1 MHRTATLVLVLLA
14 LSAATGNAE
23 PVIYEGFSNYVPGSS
38 VIGQQGGTGFSGD
51 WNGRRNL
58 LNSGTA
64 LPASPAVS
72 VLASSLSYSD
82 GTNQLVTTGGSLFVS
97 GVNGTVELARA
108 VDQSIIPSQAPGAT
122 AYFSFLGRR
131 SGAAADPNDPVYGG
145 AYPWGS
151 NLYPR
156 AAGVDLF
163 GREDNGDAVHLAVG
177 NPSNVVNS
185 DVWRLR
191 GQDLDGVNKDPK
203 STVPFGA
210 GNNTALVVFRID
222 YGMGDGG
229 APRMNMW
236 VNPMLAAEALN
247 GTPVVA
253 DWESRDDPLP
263 MQPGWIGV
271 QAGNASSNRPFAEF
285 TFDEFRVGT
294 TWADVTPF
302 TAVPEP
308 TAAGAVLL
316 TGGLALAR
324 RRRRRPAPR

>member
-1 MHRTATLVLVLLA
+1 MFMRRAVFVSLLTLP
-14 LSAATGNAE
+14 AAAGAA
-23 PVIYEGFSNYVPGSS
+23 PVIYEGFSDYTTGASIV
-38 VIGQQGGTGFSGD
+38 GQQGGTGFTGNWD
-51 WNGRRNL
+51 GRRNL

-64 LPASPAVS
+64 LPSTPAITVQPQ
-72 VLASSLSYSD
+72 SLSYAD
-82 GTNQLVTTGGSLFVS
+82 GVNQLVTSGGSLFVS
-97 GVNGTVELARA
+97 GVNGTIELARA
-108 VDQSIIPSQAPGAT
+108 VDQSVIPSQAPGAVS
-122 AYFSFLGRR
+122 YFSFLGRR

-163 GREDNGDAVHLAVG
+163 GNDSGDAVHLAVG
-177 NPSNVVNS
+177 NPSNVVDS

-210 GNNTALVVFRID
+210 GNNTALVVMRID
-222 YGMGDGG
+222 YGLGDGG
-229 APRMNMW
+229 APRMNLW
-236 VNPMLAAEALN
+236 VNPTLASEAAN
-247 GTPVVA
+247 AAPIVA
-253 DWESRDDPLP
+253 DWETRDDPLP

-294 TWADVTPF
+294 TWADVTPH

-308 TAAGAVLL
+308 AATGALL
-316 TGGLALAR
+316 LSAGLTLAR
-324 RRRRRPAPR
+324 RRQGR

>member
-1 MHRTATLVLVLLA
+1 M
-14 LSAATGNAE
+14 
-23 PVIYEGFSNYVPGSS
+23 
-38 VIGQQGGTGFSGD
+38 IGQQDGIGFSGA

-58 LNSGTA
+58 LNSGSA
-64 LPASPAVS
+64 LPASPVVN

-97 GVNGTVELARA
+97 GLNGNVELARP
-108 VDQSIIPSQAPGAT
+108 VDQTVIPSQAPGAT

-131 SGAAADPNDPVYGG
+131 SGAAADPNDPIYGG

-156 AAGVDLF
+156 AAGVDLY
-163 GREDNGDAVHLAVG
+163 GLEDNGDAAQLAVG
-177 NPSNVVNS
+177 NPSNVVDS

-191 GQDLDGVNKDPK
+191 GQDLDGVNKDPA
-203 STVPFGA
+203 STVAFGA
-210 GNNTALVVFRID
+210 GNNTALIVMRID

-229 APRMNMW
+229 APRMHIW
-236 VNPMLAAEALN
+236 VNPTLASEATN
-247 GTPVVA
+247 ATPIIA
-253 DWESRDDPLP
+253 DWETRDDPLP

-271 QAGNASSNRPFAEF
+271 QAGNASSNRPFSEF

-302 TAVPEP
+302 TPIPEP
-308 TAAGAVLL
+308 TTAAALL
-316 TGGLALAR
+316 AIAGIVLAR
-324 RRRRRPAPR
+324 RRRRQ